1 MYLVPWRDE
10 MTRKFTRDAAEQ
22 VAELAA
28 KKEVPNGSGLFG
40 QRKPITI
47 NLIEV
52 RMKKNGFGS

>member
-1 MYLVPWRDE
+1 